1 MNPSD
6 FTLRPSTESDR
17 TYLVRLFYLTDVFGD
32 ETRPVGET
40 FPQDLDVYVN
50 AWEPGQGGI
59 IALSPEG
66 IPAGGVWLRAGVE
79 KRPVYGFVDAAIP
92 ELAIAVEGRY
102 AGRGL
107 GSLLIRAMLEQAR
120 ASGCPG
126 VSLAVDAG
134 NDRARRLYLKLGFE
148 VVERSSTGGESMLHR
163 F

>member
-1 MNPSD
+1 MDTPD
-6 FTLRPSTESDR
+6 FTLRPATEADR
-17 TYLVRLFYLTDVFGD
+17 TYLARLLYLTDVFGD
-32 ETRPVGET
+32 ETGQISEGFAEDLEAYVG
-40 FPQDLDVYVN
+40 
-50 AWEPGQGGI
+50 AWAPDQGGI

-66 IPAGGVWLRAGVE
+66 IPAGGVWVRAGGE
-79 KRPVYGFVDAAIP
+79 KRPPYGFVEAAIP

-107 GSLLIRAMLEQAR
+107 GTRLIRAMMDQAR
-120 ASGCPG
+120 AAGHPG

-148 VVERSSTGGESMLHR
+148 LVERQASGGESMLYR